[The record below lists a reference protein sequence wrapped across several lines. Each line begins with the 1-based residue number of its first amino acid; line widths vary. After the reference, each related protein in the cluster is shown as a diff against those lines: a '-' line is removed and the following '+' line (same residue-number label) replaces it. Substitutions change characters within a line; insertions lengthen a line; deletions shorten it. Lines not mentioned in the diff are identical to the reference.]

1 MSTHDTLGARE
12 AETGSLLG
20 EPGLLPFLPLL
31 YVAWADGD
39 LEPDELR
46 LIRSKVDAAEG
57 LTPAVR
63 AALGRWLDPERPPSA
78 RSIQDLLAAI
88 RRGAEDLTASQ
99 KLNLTDLGMELVR
112 STGHSI
118 QPVVRDALR
127 AFEAALG
134 IAGEEV
140 TRRILIGERPAPPAA
155 EPRPA
160 FNAEAMS
167 RLLDGEHRALRNE
180 IRSLLSQPAFRAEPG
195 LGREAYRVK
204 VLSWCRELASR
215 GYGAYPKNLGGESD
229 DGRYLAT
236 FETLAFGDLSLL
248 VKFGA
253 QFGLF
258 AGSIQQLGTRKHHE
272 RYLRHVRTL
281 ELLGCFAM
289 TETNHGSNVHDI
301 ETLANY
307 DCQRQ
312 EFVLHTPHDR
322 ARKDY
327 IGNAGLHARMATVFA
342 QLQVGGESHGV
353 HAFLVPIRDDDGRPV
368 PGVRIEDCGEKMG
381 LNGVDNGRLWFDGV
395 RIPRESLLDRFGQ
408 VSPDG
413 VYTSPIPS
421 PSKRFFTMLGTLVG
435 GRVGVGLAA
444 LSASKLA
451 LTIAVRYASRR
462 RQFGPEGAPE
472 VPILDYLSHQRRL
485 MPRLAA
491 TYALDFAL
499 KHLVRR
505 YLESRAEDRRELEG
519 IVAGLKAA
527 STWHATDTIQTCR
540 EASGGQGYLAV
551 NRLAALKADTD
562 VFTTFEGNNTVLLQ
576 LLGKSLV
583 TGHKRQFGEMNLGGL
598 VRHLAAQAGT
608 AISELNPVV
617 TRITDE
623 AHLRDRAFLLGA
635 LRWRAQHLVSSL
647 ARRLKHRIDS
657 GADSFLAVNE
667 CQDHLIETAQAHV
680 ESLVAE
686 QFAEGIDACPD
697 AELRR
702 ALDPLFQ
709 LYSLW
714 RLESDRGWFLEQG
727 YLEGGKAKAIRKLV
741 NKLCGEVRSQ
751 AVPLVDSFGVPEACL
766 PPIAV

>member
-1 MSTHDTLGARE
+1 MSTRDTLAARGAE
-12 AETGSLLG
+12 IASLLG
-20 EPGLLPFLPLL
+20 DPGLVPFLPLL
-31 YVAWADGD
+31 YVAWADGE

-57 LTPAVR
+57 LTPSVR
-63 AALGRWLDPERPPSA
+63 AALGRWLDPEAPPSA
-78 RSIQDLLAAI
+78 QGIQDLLAAI
-88 RRGAEDLTASQ
+88 RRGAEGLTASQ
-99 KLNLTDLGMELVR
+99 NRTLTDLGMGLVR
-112 STGHSI
+112 TTRQPV
-118 QPVVRDALR
+118 QPVVQNALR
-127 AFEAALG
+127 ALEAALG
-134 IAGEEV
+134 VAGEEA
-140 TRRILIGERPAPPAA
+140 TRRILIGERPPSAAA
-155 EPRPA
+155 EPQPA
-160 FNAEAMS
+160 FDAEAMS
-167 RLLDGEHRALRNE
+167 RLLDGDHRALRNE
-180 IRSLLSQPAFRAEPG
+180 IRSLLSQPVFRVEPG
-195 LGREAYRVK
+195 LDRAAYREQ
-204 VLSWCRELASR
+204 VLAWCGELASR
-215 GYGAYPKNLGGESD
+215 GHGAYPQGLGGESN
-229 DGRYLAT
+229 DGRYFAT

-248 VKFGA
+248 VKFGV

-258 AGSIQQLGTRKHHE
+258 AGSIEQLGTRNHHE
-272 RYLRHVRTL
+272 RYLRQVRSF

-289 TETNHGSNVHDI
+289 TETGHGSNVHDI
-301 ETLANY
+301 ETSATY
-307 DCQRQ
+307 DHSRQ
-312 EFVLHTPHDR
+312 EFVLRTPLDR

-327 IGNAGLHARMATVFA
+327 IGNAALDARMATVFA
-342 QLQVGGESHGV
+342 QLQVSGESHGV
-353 HAFLVPIRDDDGRPV
+353 HAFLVPIRQADGRPA

-395 RIPRESLLDRFGQ
+395 RIPRENLLDRFGQ

-413 VYTSPIPS
+413 AYSSPIPS
-421 PSKRFFTMLGTLVG
+421 SSKRFFTMLGTLVG
-435 GRVGVGLAA
+435 GRMGVGLAA

-505 YLESRAEDRRELEG
+505 YRASRAEDQRELEG
-519 IVAGLKAA
+519 IVAGLKAI
-527 STWHATDTIQTCR
+527 STWHATNTIQTCR
-540 EASGGQGYLAV
+540 EACGGQGYLAV
-551 NRLAALKADTD
+551 NRFAALKADTD
-562 VFTTFEGNNTVLLQ
+562 VFTTFEGDNTVLLQ

-583 TGHKRQFGEMNLGGL
+583 TGHKKQFGEMNLGHL
-598 VRHLAAQAGT
+598 VRYLAARAGT

-635 LRWRAQHLVSSL
+635 LRWRAQHLVGSV
-647 ARRLKHRIDS
+647 ARRIKRRIDA

-667 CQDHLIETAQAHV
+667 CQDHLIETARAYV

-686 QFAEGIDACPD
+686 QFAEGIDACRD

-702 ALDPLFQ
+702 VLAPLFE

-714 RLESDRGWFLEQG
+714 LLESERGWFLEQG
-727 YLEGGKAKAIRKLV
+727 YLEGGKAKAIRRLV

-751 AVPLVDSFGVPEACL
+751 AVPLVDAFGVPEACL
-766 PPIAV
+766 PPIAA